1 MFANK
6 ELLEQIDQRIRLKA
20 TGKPE
25 AFARKIGVSERHLYR
40 VLDFLKS
47 LGCPIV
53 YDKHCFTYK
62 YEEEGQFIICFQKK
76 YNSLNP
82 DEIMDKGD
90 LNKTKG
96 GFCENKSLTDRWWQW
111 RNLYLLRDVH
121 KMFN

>member
-1 MFANK
+1 MLNNK

-20 TGKPE
+20 TGSPK
-25 AFARKIGVSERHLYR
+25 AFAEQIGLSERHLYR

-47 LGCPIV
+47 IGCPIV
-53 YDKHCFTYK
+53 YDKHSFTYK

-76 YNSLNP
+76 CNSLNP

-90 LNKTKG
+90 LINTKG
-96 GFCENKSLTDRWWQW
+96 GFCEKKSLTDGWWQW
-111 RNLYLLRDVH
+111 RNLYLLRGIH